1 MKKLDSAQSA
11 VYKIMEKLGPVCEI
25 IAQGADEWEEWKL
38 EQLTE
43 NVRKYVD
50 RNLIKS
56 GDKFKLDFVNQGRF
70 QEQDKL
76 LLGKEQN
83 IGRTGDRCVYCRNN
97 QHKSSNCTRV
107 LSVAS
112 QRKVLKK
119 NRLCYNCMGS
129 GHSANPEIA

>member
-11 VYKIMEKLGPVCEI
+11 VFTIMEKLGPVCEI

-56 GDKFKLDFVNQGRF
+56 GDEFKLDFVNQGRF
-70 QEQDKL
+70 QEQTSYFLVTNKTSEELVTDVFTVGTISTKAQTAQGSSVL
-76 LLGKEQN
+76 PAD
-83 IGRTGDRCVYCRNN
+83 GR
-97 QHKSSNCTRV
+97 S
-107 LSVAS
+107 
-112 QRKVLKK
+112 
-119 NRLCYNCMGS
+119 
-129 GHSANPEIA
+129 